1 MLKANSKILMRYD
14 EAYILSLTD
23 SELIDLCRNPPTDLE
38 FNELRIAA
46 DVLADRYRH
55 ALTMLDI

>member
-1 MLKANSKILMRYD
+1 MTKTATHYD

-23 SELIDLCRNPPTDLE
+23 SELIDLCRNPPSDLE

-46 DVLADRYRH
+46 DVLADRYKY

>member
-1 MLKANSKILMRYD
+1 MNKVMPHYD

-23 SELIDLCRNPPTDLE
+23 SELIDLCRNPPSDLE

-46 DVLADRYRH
+46 DVLADRYKY

>member
-1 MLKANSKILMRYD
+1 MNKVMTHYD

-23 SELIDLCRNPPTDLE
+23 SELIDLCRNPPSDLE

-46 DVLADRYRH
+46 DVLADRYKY

>member
-1 MLKANSKILMRYD
+1 MTKTATHYD

-23 SELIDLCRNPPTDLE
+23 AELIALCSKPPADLE

-46 DVLADRYRH
+46 DVLADRYKY